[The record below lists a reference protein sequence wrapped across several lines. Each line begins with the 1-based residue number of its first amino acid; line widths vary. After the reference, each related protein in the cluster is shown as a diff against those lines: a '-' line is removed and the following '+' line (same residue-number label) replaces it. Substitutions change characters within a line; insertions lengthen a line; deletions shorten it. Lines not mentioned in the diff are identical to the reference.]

1 MTRWLLVVLGLTPAV
16 LPAQTRVGVRG
27 GGTVMS
33 ALAKDSIV
41 NPFAV
46 RTDPGPAFGFW
57 LETALNPSYTLAAG
71 LSTSWS
77 KLTRHENGAAETVV
91 NLTTWIPALTLSRII
106 RAGFRGYVRAG
117 AIIYRA
123 ERRESNLF
131 RDGASPAAILGG
143 GLSYQRALSGNF
155 RLVLD
160 LGYDAHRFSTPAL
173 RSAGF
178 AGERVVH
185 RLSLGVGVSRG
196 L

>member
-1 MTRWLLVVLGLTPAV
+1 MTRWLLVAFVVVPGL

-27 GGTVMS
+27 GGTAMS

-46 RTDPGPAFGFW
+46 RTDPGPTFGFW
-57 LETALNPSYTLAAG
+57 LETALNPSYTVAAG

-77 KLTRHENGAAETVV
+77 KLTRHENGATETVV
-91 NLTTWIPALTLSRII
+91 NLTTWIPAVTLSRT
-106 RAGFRGYVRAG
+106 FRTGLSGYVRAG

-143 GLSYQRALSGNF
+143 GLSYQRALRGNF
-155 RLVLD
+155 RLLLD

-185 RLSLGVGVSRG
+185 RVGVGVGVSRG